1 MEHNLGLTCDPIKG
15 LVQVPCIERNA
26 MGAIKAVNAARL
38 ALQRTGTHIVSLDSI
53 IKTMYETGLSLNSEY
68 KETSLAGIAKNAMNC

>member
-1 MEHNLGLTCDPIKG
+1 
-15 LVQVPCIERNA
+15 

-53 IKTMYETGLSLNSEY
+53 IKTMYETGLSLNSDY
-68 KETSLAGIAKNAMNC
+68 KETSLAGIAKNAIN